1 MKFDILTIFPDLP
14 SSVLSY
20 GVLGKAVKEG
30 KIAIRVIN
38 LRDYADDKHKV
49 TDDRPFGGCEGMVMK
64 PEPIYRGIIAA
75 RKEDPATRVVLLGPQ
90 GRLYSQGIAREL
102 SRHKHLLFISGRYEG
117 VDDRISSFIDD
128 EISIGDY
135 VLSGGELAAL
145 VVIDSITRLL
155 PDVLGSPDS
164 AAKDSFSNGLL
175 KYPQFTRPR
184 VWQGVEVPPVLL
196 SGDHEKIARWR
207 RKEALKRTLSK
218 RPDILESVD
227 LSAEDRGLLNEIEQ
241 EKQAVSADAK

>member
-1 MKFDILTIFPDLP
+1 MKFDVLTIFPDLP

-30 KIAIRVIN
+30 KIAIRMIN

-90 GRLYSQGIAREL
+90 GRLYSQEIAREL

-145 VVIDSITRLL
+145 VVIDSIARLL

-164 AAKDSFSNGLL
+164 AAKDSFSDGLL

-184 VWQGVEVPPVLL
+184 VWQGIEVPPVLL

-207 RKEALKRTLSK
+207 RKEALKRTLCK

-227 LSAEDRGLLNEIEQ
+227 LSAEDRGLLNEIEK
-241 EKQAVSADAK
+241 EKETVSADAK